1 MSTEKTHFLIAVQAA
16 FTIEN
21 RYFFPEKSG
30 RKKLPKG
37 LQVDEVVNMAQ
48 HVTHMSVVRKDLR

>member
-1 MSTEKTHFLIAVQAA
+1 MSAEKTHFLIAVQAA

-21 RYFFPEKSG
+21 RYFIPEKSG

-37 LQVDEVVNMAQ
+37 LQVDDVVNMGQYAMQ
-48 HVTHMSVVRKDLR
+48 IVW